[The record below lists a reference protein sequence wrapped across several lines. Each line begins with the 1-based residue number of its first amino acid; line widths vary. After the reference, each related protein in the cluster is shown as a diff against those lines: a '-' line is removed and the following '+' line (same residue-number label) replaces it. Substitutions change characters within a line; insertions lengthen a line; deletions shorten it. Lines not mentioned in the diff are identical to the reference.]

1 MSKAIVFLALGFEEI
16 EASTIIDV
24 LRRGNVDVN
33 VVGLNAKEVQGAHNI
48 KFIPDTF
55 IDEMIL
61 EGYDAVILPGG
72 SPGYKNLKSN
82 KKVLRIIREAFK
94 NKKLIGAICAAPA
107 VLAETGILKGKNCTI
122 YPGMEIE
129 LKKGGGIPQNK
140 WIVEGGNIITSQG
153 PATALTFAIKLVE
166 KLSGTQMAEQLREKT
181 LTKLVLKQSSPEL
194 EVKTITAEHDADSAI
209 SIRNL
214 TKKFDEITAVDGLI
228 LDIKKGEL
236 FSLLG
241 PNGAGKSTTINILS
255 GLLEPSNG
263 TALIGGFDVTKNLDK
278 IKSLIGL
285 CPQKAS
291 VFNFLTGKENIELFG
306 NLHSIS
312 KKELEQRTKKLL
324 EKLELKE
331 DSKRQ
336 VKGYSGG
343 MLRKLNLII
352 ALINDPQIAFL
363 DEPTVGMDPRARRA
377 TWEFIR
383 SLKKKD
389 KTVILTTHYIEEAE
403 ALSDRV
409 GIIDYGKLIALGSPL
424 ELMKKYKT
432 KNLEEVF
439 LKITG
444 RRILEGI

>member
-1 MSKAIVFLALGFEEI
+1 MTKAIVFLASGFEEI

-24 LRRGNVDVN
+24 LRRGKVEVN
-33 VVGLNAKEVQGAHNI
+33 IVGLITKEVQGAHDI

-55 IDEMIL
+55 IDELDL
-61 EGYDAVILPGG
+61 EDFDAVILPGG
-72 SPGYKNLKSN
+72 SPGYKNLKNN
-82 KKVLRIIREAFK
+82 KKVLKIIKKAFEDG
-94 NKKLIGAICAAPA
+94 KLVGAICAAPA

-122 YPGMEIE
+122 YPGMETE
-129 LKKGGGIPQNK
+129 LEKGGGVPKKK
-140 WIVEGGNIITSQG
+140 WIVEDGNIITSQG
-153 PATALTFAIKLVE
+153 PATALPFAIKLVE
-166 KLSGTQMAEQLREKT
+166 KLAGPQIAEQLKKKT
-181 LTKLVLKQSSPEL
+181 LTELVLKQSSPHL
-194 EVKTITAEHDADSAI
+194 DFKIVPTEHKADSAI

-214 TKKFDEITAVDGLI
+214 VKQFDDVKAVDGLN
-228 LDIKKGEL
+228 LDIKQGEI

-255 GLLEPSNG
+255 GLLEPTEG
-263 TALIGGFDVTKNLDK
+263 IALINGFDVTKNLDK
-278 IKSLIGL
+278 VKGLIGL

-291 VFNFLTGKENIELFG
+291 VFYFLTGRENIELFG

-312 KKELEQRTKKLL
+312 KKRLEQRMESLL

-331 DSKRQ
+331 VSKRQ
-336 VKGYSGG
+336 AKGYSGG

-352 ALINDPQIAFL
+352 ALINDPRIAFL

-403 ALSDRV
+403 VLSDRV
-409 GIIDYGKLIALGSPL
+409 GIIDFGKLIALGSPI
-424 ELMKKYKT
+424 ELMEKYKT